1 MLFILYCLPSVL
13 MTLLVEREEGHVA
26 CKDDYLFA
34 DSGELSG
41 TLHILELQLVS
52 TPSSSS
58 LAAEIFTIV

>member
-1 MLFILYCLPSVL
+1 ML